1 MGINDLK
8 LNEEGI
14 VIKVKA
20 EDNIK
25 RRLMDIG
32 LVKGAKVKPVLIN
45 KNIRAYLIKGT
56 VIGIRNKD
64 TLNIE
69 VNIWK

>member
-1 MGINDLK
+1 MGIKDLK

-32 LVKGAKVKPVLIN
+32 LVKGSKVKPVLIN

-69 VNIWK
+69 VNI